1 MIKSRDL
8 IVGITGKAE
17 VIKRRRFTEGSDEGF
32 EVPGDLEIQTF
43 CTYGRH
49 VTQRERMTKGMK

>member
-1 MIKSRDL
+1 MIKYRDL
-8 IVGITGKAE
+8 IVGITVKAE
-17 VIKRRRFTEGSDEGF
+17 GIKRRRFTAGSDEGF
-32 EVPGDLEIQTF
+32 EVPGDLETQTF

>member
-8 IVGITGKAE
+8 IVGITIKAE
-17 VIKRRRFTEGSDEGF
+17 GIKGRRFTEGSDGGS
-32 EVPGDLEIQTF
+32 EVPGDLEIQIF

-49 VTQRERMTKGMK
+49 VMPRERMAKGMK